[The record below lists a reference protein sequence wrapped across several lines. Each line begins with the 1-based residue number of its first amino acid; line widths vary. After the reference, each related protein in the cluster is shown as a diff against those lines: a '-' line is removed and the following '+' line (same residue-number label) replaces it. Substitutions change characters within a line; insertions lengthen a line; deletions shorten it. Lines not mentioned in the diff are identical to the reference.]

1 MLIKQIIAS
10 QKNYWRTLQEY
21 SDYFEKTLKD
31 NAPINTGK
39 LAESINSEVGFDANG
54 NVDLDITM
62 NEYGL
67 FINAGVNGVTISRGS
82 IYSYRDKKPPISA
95 LQGWA
100 KSKGINVYAL
110 QNSIYNK
117 GIQKQPFIDESVSD
131 VNVVRMADDLANNLW
146 NDYSEI
152 ENNININR

>member
-21 SDYFEKTLKD
+21 SDYFEQTLKD
-31 NAPINTGK
+31 NAPVNTGK
-39 LAESINSEVGFDANG
+39 LAESINSEVAFDENG

-67 FINAGVNGVTISRGS
+67 FINAGVNGVTVSRGS

-95 LQGWA
+95 LKGWA
-100 KSKGINVYAL
+100 ESKNINVYAL

-117 GIQKQPFIDESVSD
+117 GIRAQPFIDESIND
-131 VNVVRMADDLANNLW
+131 ANVRRMADDLANNLW
-146 NDYSEI
+146 NDYSDL
-152 ENNININR
+152 ENNNN